1 MLTLKKYQE
10 NALAALKSFFEST
23 LSHTYA
29 DAFDLALIKQNR
41 QPEKY
46 SEIFDGPA
54 SVCLRIPT
62 GGGKTIMAATAIG
75 LIAPEVCSQEY
86 PVALWL
92 TPSDAIR
99 IQTMGALSDPKHPY
113 RQALAKDFGDK
124 VKIVDLD
131 SLQTI
136 NPQDV
141 GQQCLVVVSTIQA
154 LNVADT
160 NKRNVYSFY
169 EELAPHFSNLTGIQK
184 EGLETVKEADL
195 ASQPYLTI
203 VDVGRVKYSIANW
216 LFLQNPI
223 VIVDEA
229 HNNKTERF
237 FKTLNRLNPACVI
250 EFTATPV
257 LGNNVLY
264 SVSAMELK
272 AEEMIK
278 LPVILAEHLTG
289 WQDCVRDATL
299 TRERLEVIAQK
310 EPQYIRPILLIQA
323 MAKGGEATV
332 EVVRKYLL
340 EELKSDENQ
349 VAVATGDQKDLDGI
363 NLFDPLCPIR
373 FVITIEALKEGWD
386 CSFAY
391 VLASLQN
398 VRSST
403 SVEQLLGR
411 VLRMP
416 YAKER
421 TQESL
426 NKAYA
431 HIAAS
436 SFSDAASA
444 LRDRMVLNMGFE
456 RREVAALVMPNT
468 DLGLEDT
475 GGSPAP
481 KIPDCV
487 IQVSALPDISDLD
500 EDIKKLVQVNTTS
513 QGATVVISP
522 RVSPEQLAAVESHL
536 SALVKPK
543 EKEVIASQFEAHR
556 AIVTA
561 MLSPASLGET
571 FPPIPQL
578 CFDVDGDVIL
588 VDREALSEM
597 VSWDLLDSKVQLENF
612 HISDDLKIFEID
624 LNGEKLVYQLENI
637 KQIELDNVKTN
648 LTELDLIYWLD
659 RAIRNPA
666 WGITQPV
673 LQNYLTKLVRYL
685 MADRRLSLTAL
696 VRAKTPL
703 SKAISAEINR
713 LKERA
718 IESGYQ
724 ALLPGMRFPSEEEMP
739 FYSFRFEAGQYPA
752 RNIYNGGGY
761 KFSKHF
767 YPVIHDLREKR
778 SSGSDAEEFIC
789 AKMIDLHPK
798 VKAWIRNIER
808 QPKLSFK
815 LPTSTDNFYPDF
827 VAELTDGRILVVEYK
842 GEPYKSN
849 DDSREKIQVGE
860 RWERA
865 SNGKCLFLFAV
876 ERDDDGR
883 GVWEQL
889 NLKIQ

>member
-289 WQDCVRDATL
+289 WQIGRASC
-299 TRERLEVIAQK
+299 RE
-310 EPQYIRPILLIQA
+310 
-323 MAKGGEATV
+323 
-332 EVVRKYLL
+332 
-340 EELKSDENQ
+340 
-349 VAVATGDQKDLDGI
+349 
-363 NLFDPLCPIR
+363 
-373 FVITIEALKEGWD
+373 
-386 CSFAY
+386 
-391 VLASLQN
+391 
-398 VRSST
+398 
-403 SVEQLLGR
+403 R
-411 VLRMP
+411 VLR
-416 YAKER
+416 
-421 TQESL
+421 
-426 NKAYA
+426 
-431 HIAAS
+431 
-436 SFSDAASA
+436 
-444 LRDRMVLNMGFE
+444 
-456 RREVAALVMPNT
+456 LV
-468 DLGLEDT
+468 
-475 GGSPAP
+475 
-481 KIPDCV
+481 
-487 IQVSALPDISDLD
+487 
-500 EDIKKLVQVNTTS
+500 
-513 QGATVVISP
+513 
-522 RVSPEQLAAVESHL
+522 
-536 SALVKPK
+536 
-543 EKEVIASQFEAHR
+543 
-556 AIVTA
+556 
-561 MLSPASLGET
+561 
-571 FPPIPQL
+571 
-578 CFDVDGDVIL
+578 
-588 VDREALSEM
+588 
-597 VSWDLLDSKVQLENF
+597 
-612 HISDDLKIFEID
+612 
-624 LNGEKLVYQLENI
+624 
-637 KQIELDNVKTN
+637 
-648 LTELDLIYWLD
+648 
-659 RAIRNPA
+659 
-666 WGITQPV
+666 
-673 LQNYLTKLVRYL
+673 
-685 MADRRLSLTAL
+685 
-696 VRAKTPL
+696 
-703 SKAISAEINR
+703 
-713 LKERA
+713 
-718 IESGYQ
+718 
-724 ALLPGMRFPSEEEMP
+724 
-739 FYSFRFEAGQYPA
+739 
-752 RNIYNGGGY
+752 
-761 KFSKHF
+761 
-767 YPVIHDLREKR
+767 
-778 SSGSDAEEFIC
+778 
-789 AKMIDLHPK
+789 
-798 VKAWIRNIER
+798 
-808 QPKLSFK
+808 
-815 LPTSTDNFYPDF
+815 
-827 VAELTDGRILVVEYK
+827 
-842 GEPYKSN
+842 
-849 DDSREKIQVGE
+849 
-860 RWERA
+860 
-865 SNGKCLFLFAV
+865 
-876 ERDDDGR
+876 
-883 GVWEQL
+883 
-889 NLKIQ
+889 